1 MEKTSVKT
9 LLKEAVANLIGR
21 GTERYVSEKEIV
33 RKARLLGYTASQAS
47 VSRAAGGEHSIGID
61 IVEGIAAAFKLSA
74 WQILVPGFR
83 LEAPP
88 ALLNSDDPLKLE
100 LLRLYERLDEDER
113 LALVLKARRF
123 AAANDLPDSPPTT
136 PQPATPARASVRTLE
151 PDRKKGRP
159 PECTENTG
167 RLSAVIIRL
176 SQRIARRI
184 D

>member
-61 IVEGIAAAFKLSA
+61 IVA